1 MKVER
6 LLAIVMMLLNK
17 RRMSARE
24 LADRFEVSLRTVYR
38 DLETINAAGIPIVAY
53 PGTSGGYEIMENF
66 TIDRQYL
73 SADELVAVIAALKG
87 VHSSTDDKQIG
98 HLLEKIKAL
107 LATAPTSLQGGEHP
121 VVYDFN
127 PWGSSPAIEQK
138 VARLREAIES
148 RQRARI
154 VYTKIQGEASERT
167 IEPVRLII
175 KGYVWYVYAFCRG
188 KEAFRLFRLSRVAEL
203 ELLPEHFAAY
213 DCEVETLQW
222 QDEWDHGEKIALVLQ
237 FSPRVHVRVRDM
249 FDPQTIET
257 APNGEMTVR
266 TTMADD
272 EWLTGMLLSYGDSVQ
287 VLAPD
292 FIRQRIADTAP
303 LWHRYYE
310 QGYPA
315 RTPGQKE
322 PGVVYGV
329 YSDYASDEQGAYSL
343 LVGVEVEAGGELSAE
358 LTVKTIPAA
367 TYAVFTT
374 RVGPMVEIIQE
385 AWARI

>member
-1 MKVER
+1 MVERELKVER

-24 LADRFEVSLRTVYR
+24 LADHFEVSLRTVYR

-98 HLLEKIKAL
+98 QLLEKIKAL
-107 LATAPTSLQGGEHP
+107 LATAPPGLAGDAHP

-138 VARLREAIES
+138 VARLREAIKS
-148 RQRARI
+148 RQRTRI
-154 VYTKIQGEASERT
+154 VYTKIQGEASNRI

-175 KGYVWYVYAFCRG
+175 KGYVWYVYAFCRS
-188 KEAFRLFRLSRVAEL
+188 KEAFRLFRLSRIAEL
-203 ELLPEHFAAY
+203 ELLPEHFAAH

-222 QDEWDHGEKIALVLQ
+222 QDEWDQGEKVALVLQ

-266 TTMADD
+266 TTMVDD
-272 EWLTGMLLSYGDSVQ
+272 EWLTSMLLSYGDNVQ

-292 FIRQRIADTAP
+292 FIRKRIADSAKNM
-303 LWHRYYE
+303 LAKYE
-310 QGYPA
+310 
-315 RTPGQKE
+315 T
-322 PGVVYGV
+322 
-329 YSDYASDEQGAYSL
+329 DE
-343 LVGVEVEAGGELSAE
+343 
-358 LTVKTIPAA
+358 K
-367 TYAVFTT
+367 
-374 RVGPMVEIIQE
+374 R
-385 AWARI
+385 